1 METLVKIIGAVVL
14 VILFFCVVAVLL
26 ALPIMLLWNWL
37 IPVLF
42 PGEGIAH
49 VITFWQA
56 LGIALLCSCL
66 FKSTSSSSSSK

>member
-49 VITFWQA
+49 SITLMQA
-56 LGIALLCSCL
+56 FGILLLSGFL
-66 FKSTSSSSSSK
+66 FKSSSSSSSK